1 MLQTKNGPLSLVV
14 FKKVMNVIL
23 LVHITRLMTT
33 SKYLGHLSDSVDLK
47 NYLLMKRQNMINIT
61 KTDKLNDK
69 PDRINA

>member
-1 MLQTKNGPLSLVV
+1 MTHDHIKNKLQ
-14 FKKVMNVIL
+14 
-23 LVHITRLMTT
+23 
-33 SKYLGHLSDSVDLK
+33 YLGHLSDSVDLK